1 MNKIKNLLIHSPTW
15 LGDIVMSM
23 PAIYLIKE
31 KYKDIKITVMT
42 KKSMFGIFE
51 VSDLV
56 DDIIELKNF
65 PSLRKYNFDTAI
77 LFPNSFESAFRIFG
91 HGIKRRIGYKADY
104 RNFLLTDA
112 IDREEVR
119 WIHTADYYINLLK
132 AIDIN
137 APRPKI
143 KLKIKEE
150 ILIKAKEYL
159 KEFNPE
165 NKKNICLRNRRYK
178 QLWKNLER
186 RIFCRN
192 CKLSLKKIQRLNF
205 IYNDSRRKKNT
216 RKNLFYV
223 KRKANN
229 SIFQFGY
236 DSRNFKFMFGIYWK
250 RFGRY
255 ACRFDCRNSDSRF
268 IFCNSFLSKF
278 ANRNK

>member
-31 KYKDIKITVMT
+31 KYKDIKITIMT

-132 AIDIN
+132 AININ
-137 APRPKI
+137 ESRPKI

-165 NKKNICLRNRRYK
+165 NKKIFAYGIGATNSYGKI
-178 QLWKNLER
+178 WKEEYFAETANY
-186 RIFCRN
+186 I
-192 CKLSLKKIQRLNF
+192 SKKYNALTLF
-205 IYNDSRRKKNT
+205 ITTPAEKKNT
-216 RKNLFYV
+216 RKNFFYV
-223 KRKANN
+223 ERKANN
-229 SIFQFGY
+229 SVFQFGY
-236 DSRNFKFMFGIYWK
+236 DSRNFKFMFGIYRK
-250 RFGRY
+250 RFGSN
-255 ACRFDCRNSDSRF
+255 ACGFDCRNSNSRF